1 MQMSKIQEL
10 VEEIGPV
17 LSATATALGAYWFL
31 NWFRTLGQQEYA
43 MIVALAFVVYVLI
56 AKGDM
61 DI

>member
-1 MQMSKIQEL
+1 MSKIKEL
-10 VEEIGPV
+10 VQEVNPV

-31 NWFRTLGQQEYA
+31 SWFRTLGQQEYA
-43 MIVALAFVVYVLI
+43 MIVGIAFVVYVLI